1 MEEMGMTDMQFK
13 SFLKQLI
20 RNLEEAKGEDDE
32 EAIRK
37 HLEEVIQDLREDLQS

>member
-20 RNLEEAKGEDDE
+20 RNLEDAKGEEGKEETDE
-32 EAIRK
+32 KLSQI
-37 HLEEVIQDLREDLQS
+37 LQDLKEDLQN